1 MTRTKTHLQL
11 VSGLIIVVAVSLL
24 RINCTPK
31 EEQLNQARSYLK
43 IREVN
48 RAADLYR
55 EYLVANPNDLQARL
69 EYVGVLGS
77 QSEYQ
82 KQREILDELEKE
94 NPEGDMRWR
103 TKLDSVEATYYLTM
117 AELERN
123 LGREYMI
130 AHDYAKA
137 KNSFVIA
144 YLDASQHE
152 WYSMRVIPQTLPWA
166 KVYFRSYNLDIA
178 YSSWFLGER
187 AGSSALFEDTV
198 GIFQYADK
206 INELASTLFDEKKFG
221 EAADA
226 FREAWSYYTRYGK
239 PKADEVVAEIKYNM
253 GMSMMNQ
260 RYYREAMQ
268 ILMELREEAPNYEHE
283 KLNRMIRDLNALSQQ

>member
-1 MTRTKTHLQL
+1 M
-11 VSGLIIVVAVSLL
+11 VFD
-24 RINCTPK
+24 
-31 EEQLNQARSYLK
+31 AR
-43 IREVN
+43 
-48 RAADLYR
+48 
-55 EYLVANPNDLQARL
+55 
-69 EYVGVLGS
+69 
-77 QSEYQ
+77 
-82 KQREILDELEKE
+82 
-94 NPEGDMRWR
+94 
-103 TKLDSVEATYYLTM
+103 
-117 AELERN
+117 
-123 LGREYMI
+123 
-130 AHDYAKA
+130 H
-137 KNSFVIA
+137 
-144 YLDASQHE
+144 
-152 WYSMRVIPQTLPWA
+152 PQTLPWA

-187 AGSSALFEDTV
+187 AAFLLCSKTPSEYFST
-198 GIFQYADK
+198 DK

-283 KLNRMIRDLNALSQQ
+283 KLNRMIRDLNALSQH